1 MKKTTFFTQVRR
13 ASSIPTKK
21 ICKDCTH
28 FIGNTSLECG
38 KFGDTDIITG
48 RVMYPYAR
56 TMREKKEK
64 CGEDAIHFE
73 ENPFKMITE
82 PYYFCRENCIIM
94 LSAAFVTLCFIT
106 LSKNI
111 R

>member
-1 MKKTTFFTQVRR
+1 MKKTTFFTQVR
-13 ASSIPTKK
+13 SMNIQTKK

-73 ENPFKMITE
+73 ENPYKMITE
-82 PYYFCRENCIIM
+82 PYYFCRDTCMIM
-94 LSAAFVTLCFIT
+94 LPTAFFTVFFIT
-106 LSKNI
+106 LLKNM